1 MNLFGYEIPEFA
13 FKIGYVVVVAV
24 VATIVSRVLT
34 RLVRG
39 VLERGGVPSVS
50 IIVNVVRIL
59 VWVFALLSVL
69 KPVFGIEP
77 TGFIAALG
85 VTSVALSLGLQDTIS
100 NLFGG
105 FTLMLGKVIVPGD
118 VITAS
123 GITGKVVDI
132 NLRSTTVELF
142 SGDLKIIPNAVL
154 SSGGLTKLAPFQAG
168 EYTLPIMIAR
178 DADLEQVRADVDAAA
193 REGLGEHYDA
203 DFGTPVFIRGYSA
216 FGILGQVSIH
226 AKGISARR
234 ACTAVG
240 NLLQDKPWLASAP
253 VGKQGAEA

>member
-1 MNLFGYEIPEFA
+1 MTIAGFEVPEIAVKAIFLA
-13 FKIGYVVVVAV
+13 VVMVGGVVV
-24 VATIVSRVLT
+24 SRI
-34 RLVRG
+34 LVGALRR
-39 VLERGGVPSVS
+39 VLERSEVPSAS
-50 IIVNVVRIL
+50 IFLNIVRAVI
-59 VWVFALLSVL
+59 WVFALLIVL

-77 TGFIAALG
+77 TGFVAALG
-85 VTSVALSLGLQDTIS
+85 VSSVALSLGLQDTIS

-105 FTLMLGKVIVPGD
+105 LTLMIGKVIVPGD

-193 REGLGEHYDA
+193 REGLGEHYDP

-253 VGKQGAEA
+253 MERQA